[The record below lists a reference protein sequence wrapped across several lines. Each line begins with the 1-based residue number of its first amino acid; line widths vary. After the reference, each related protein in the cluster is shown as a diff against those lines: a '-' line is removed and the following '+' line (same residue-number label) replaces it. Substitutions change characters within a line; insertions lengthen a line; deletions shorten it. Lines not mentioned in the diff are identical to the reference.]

1 MITRAWWGLSMK
13 KVPPDLMDRLAG
25 KKNTERTREE
35 HEEHTES
42 TREERDFTKYRDS
55 KFDTLTVRLL
65 PEDIQRLKL
74 YYEKR
79 GIPVSQG
86 LRSLILDFMERQGI

>member
-1 MITRAWWGLSMK
+1 
-13 KVPPDLMDRLAG
+13 MDRLAG